1 MISQKTFSFK
11 YFEPVDRIAETQIRD
26 IDLIKDPTIRDFRW
40 HFLSRYDTGTQID
53 PKQKEWK
60 KLISQKEISNL
71 KIAGNPTIKEFAS
84 PKMPGTRGE
93 YAGVAHIEE
102 NHISYWIRED
112 YRHKDV
118 RFCHFDQAIRE
129 NLFNDD
135 QFAQIKNTL
144 GRDRFSL
151 LALGASKHSLCVSI
165 PDDLEVEQ
173 PFLIQITNMETS
185 VIMPVVINVIAGKK
199 ARVKL
204 IIEIDSS
211 SQGLPSMILPIEL
224 HVFAEDSSNID
235 LVEHQKTNHKAHIFS
250 HQQFFLQEDAS
261 LNYLLIEQGGELV
274 KRNLS
279 IQLEGQEAAA
289 ELTGLYNLSGKQKII
304 FDTYQNHLASNTKS
318 NLLFK
323 GVMDEGSY
331 SLWKG
336 NVFVAKN
343 TQGVDGYQMNNNLLI
358 NHSAQAESIPGLE
371 IMADDVRCSHG
382 VTISDIDHEQL
393 FYLKSRGIGEIA
405 GKKLIVDGFTRD
417 ALRRI
422 RSDEIREYAKK
433 ELGFHEEF

>member
-1 MISQKTFSFK
+1 
-11 YFEPVDRIAETQIRD
+11 
-26 IDLIKDPTIRDFRW
+26 
-40 HFLSRYDTGTQID
+40 
-53 PKQKEWK
+53 
-60 KLISQKEISNL
+60 
-71 KIAGNPTIKEFAS
+71 
-84 PKMPGTRGE
+84 
-93 YAGVAHIEE
+93 
-102 NHISYWIRED
+102 
-112 YRHKDV
+112 
-118 RFCHFDQAIRE
+118 
-129 NLFNDD
+129 
-135 QFAQIKNTL
+135 
-144 GRDRFSL
+144 
-151 LALGASKHSLCVSI
+151 
-165 PDDLEVEQ
+165 
-173 PFLIQITNMETS
+173 
-185 VIMPVVINVIAGKK
+185 
-199 ARVKL
+199 
-204 IIEIDSS
+204 
-211 SQGLPSMILPIEL
+211 
-224 HVFAEDSSNID
+224 
-235 LVEHQKTNHKAHIFS
+235 
-250 HQQFFLQEDAS
+250 LQEDAS